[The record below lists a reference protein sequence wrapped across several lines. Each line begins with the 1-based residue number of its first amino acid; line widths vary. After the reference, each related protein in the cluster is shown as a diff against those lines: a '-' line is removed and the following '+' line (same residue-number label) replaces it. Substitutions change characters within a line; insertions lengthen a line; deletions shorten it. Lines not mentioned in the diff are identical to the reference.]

1 MNTVI
6 GFVTAIVLLI
16 MVFELAQVLMPK
28 GDISKYVGFITNI
41 IIMTLALLSLIS
53 FIKSVD
59 IGEFLDEDQP
69 ANDTEIKLDENITY
83 KDIIFDVYNY
93 EDSNKN

>member
-6 GFVTAIVLLI
+6 GFVTSIVLLI

-28 GDISKYVGFITNI
+28 GDLSKYVSFITNI
-41 IIMTLALLSLIS
+41 IIMTLALLSLIA

-59 IGEFLDEDQP
+59 INQFLEEDEQLGDTQIELDES
-69 ANDTEIKLDENITY
+69 ITY

-93 EDSNKN
+93 GEENKN